1 METRTFKYQGK
12 RFRVYI
18 GDCAELFLNAGD
30 LEKIVSIKRKSLE
43 QDSEYFEEW
52 KNNVCKTIRTIPE
65 KTFVSLNYTL
75 SSNAVD
81 RYLPFLEFFYS
92 EVAPKIRISFGYSYN
107 QALCADVDQLTE
119 RLQKAK
125 EEYLT
130 LLDAFV
136 ELAAKFGTLCRETGR
151 TVNKELS
158 K

>member
-1 METRTFKYQGK
+1 METRMFEYQGK

-30 LEKIVSIKRKSLE
+30 LEKIVSIKRNSLE

-52 KNNVCKTIRTIPE
+52 ENNACKTIRAIQE
-65 KTFVSLNYTL
+65 KTFVSLNDML

-92 EVAPKIRISFGYSYN
+92 EVAPKIRMAFGYSYN
-107 QALCADVDQLTE
+107 QALCADVNQLTE
-119 RLQKAK
+119 RLQKER
-125 EEYLT
+125 EEYRV
-130 LLDAFV
+130 LLNEFTR
-136 ELAAKFGTLCRETGR
+136 LAARFGILCRETGR
-151 TVNKELS
+151 NINQELG

>member
-1 METRTFKYQGK
+1 METRTFEYRGK

-30 LEKIVSIKRKSLE
+30 LEKIVSIKRNSLE

-52 KNNVCKTIRTIPE
+52 ENNACKKIRVIPE

-75 SSNAVD
+75 SSNTVD

-92 EVAPKIRISFGYSYN
+92 EVAPNIRMSFGYSYN
-107 QALCADVDQLTE
+107 QALCANMDQLKE
-119 RLQKAK
+119 WLQKER
-125 EEYLT
+125 EEYRV
-130 LLDAFV
+130 LLNEFTR
-136 ELAAKFGTLCRETGR
+136 LAARFGILCRETGR
-151 TVNKELS
+151 NINQELG

>member
-1 METRTFKYQGK
+1 METRTFEYRGK

-18 GDCAELFLNAGD
+18 GDCAELFLDAGD
-30 LEKIVSIKRKSLE
+30 LEKIVSIKRNSLE

-52 KNNVCKTIRTIPE
+52 ENNACKTIRAIQE
-65 KTFVSLNYTL
+65 KTFVSLNDML

-107 QALCADVDQLTE
+107 QALCANVDQLKE
-119 RLQKAK
+119 WLQKER
-125 EEYLT
+125 EEYRV
-130 LLDAFV
+130 LLNEFTR
-136 ELAAKFGTLCRETGR
+136 LAARFGILCRETGR
-151 TVNKELS
+151 NINQELG

>member
-1 METRTFKYQGK
+1 METRTFEYQGK

-18 GDCAELFLNAGD
+18 GSSAELFLNAGD
-30 LEKIVSIKRKSLE
+30 LEKIVSIKRNSLE

-52 KNNVCKTIRTIPE
+52 ENNACKTIRAIPE

-75 SSNAVD
+75 SSNTVE

-92 EVAPKIRISFGYSYN
+92 EVAPNIRMSFGYSYN
-107 QALCADVDQLTE
+107 QALCANMDQLKE
-119 RLQKAK
+119 WLQKER
-125 EEYLT
+125 EEYRI

-151 TVNKELS
+151 NINQEPGK
-158 K
+158 

>member
-1 METRTFKYQGK
+1 METQTFEYQGK

-30 LEKIVSIKRKSLE
+30 LEKIVSIKRNSLE

-52 KNNVCKTIRTIPE
+52 ENNACKTIRAIQE
-65 KTFVSLNYTL
+65 KTFVSLNYIL

-92 EVAPKIRISFGYSYN
+92 EVAPKIRMSFGYSYN
-107 QALCADVDQLTE
+107 QALCADVEQLTE

-125 EEYLT
+125 EEHLT

-136 ELAAKFGTLCRETGR
+136 KLAAKFGTLCRETGR

>member
-18 GDCAELFLNAGD
+18 GSSAELFFDAGD
-30 LEKIVSIKRKSLE
+30 LEKIVSIKRNSLE

-52 KNNVCKTIRTIPE
+52 ENNACKTIRAIPE

-75 SSNAVD
+75 SSNTVE

-92 EVAPKIRISFGYSYN
+92 EVAPKIRMSFGYSYN
-107 QALCADVDQLTE
+107 QALCANVDQLKE
-119 RLQKAK
+119 WLQKER
-125 EEYLT
+125 EEYRI
-130 LLDAFV
+130 LLDAFG

-151 TVNKELS
+151 NINQELG

>member
-1 METRTFKYQGK
+1 METRTFEYQGK

-30 LEKIVSIKRKSLE
+30 LEKIVSIKRNSLE

-52 KNNVCKTIRTIPE
+52 ENNACKTIRVIPE

-75 SSNAVD
+75 SSNTVD

-107 QALCADVDQLTE
+107 QALCANVDQLKE
-119 RLQKAK
+119 WLQKER
-125 EEYLT
+125 EEYRI
-130 LLDAFV
+130 LLDAFG
-136 ELAAKFGTLCRETGR
+136 ELAAKFGILCRETGR
-151 TVNKELS
+151 NINQELG

>member
-1 METRTFKYQGK
+1 METRTFEYQGK

-18 GDCAELFLNAGD
+18 GSGAELFLNAGD
-30 LEKIVSIKRKSLE
+30 LERIVSIKWKSLE

-52 KNNVCKTIRTIPE
+52 ENNACKTIRAIQE
-65 KTFVSLNYTL
+65 KTFVSLNDML

-81 RYLPFLEFFYS
+81 RYLPFLEFLYS
-92 EVAPKIRISFGYSYN
+92 EVAPKIRMSFGYSYN

-136 ELAAKFGTLCRETGR
+136 KLAAKFGTLCRETGR

>member
-1 METRTFKYQGK
+1 METRTFEYRGE

-18 GDCAELFLNAGD
+18 GSGAELFLNAGD
-30 LEKIVSIKRKSLE
+30 LERIVSIKQKSLK
-43 QDSEYFEEW
+43 QDSEYIEELE
-52 KNNVCKTIRTIPE
+52 NNACKTIRAIQE

-92 EVAPKIRISFGYSYN
+92 EVAPKIRMSFGYSYN

-119 RLQKAK
+119 RLQKAQ
-125 EEYLT
+125 EEYRI
-130 LLDAFV
+130 LLNEFTR
-136 ELAAKFGTLCRETGR
+136 LAAKFGTLCRETGR
-151 TVNKELS
+151 TVDKELF

>member
-1 METRTFKYQGK
+1 METRTFEYRGK

-30 LEKIVSIKRKSLE
+30 LEKIVSIKRNSLE

-52 KNNVCKTIRTIPE
+52 ENNACKTIRVIPE

-75 SSNAVD
+75 SSNTVD

-92 EVAPKIRISFGYSYN
+92 EVAPNIRMSFGYSYN
-107 QALCADVDQLTE
+107 QALCTDVDHLTE
-119 RLQKAK
+119 RLQKAQ
-125 EEYLT
+125 EEYRV
-130 LLDAFV
+130 LLDAFG
-136 ELAAKFGTLCRETGR
+136 ELAAKFGILCRETGR
-151 TVNKELS
+151 NINQELG